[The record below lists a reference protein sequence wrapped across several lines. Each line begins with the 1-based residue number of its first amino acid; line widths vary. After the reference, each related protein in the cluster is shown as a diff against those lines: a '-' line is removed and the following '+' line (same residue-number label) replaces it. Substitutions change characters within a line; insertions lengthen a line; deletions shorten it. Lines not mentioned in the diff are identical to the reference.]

1 MLTENEWNTIN
12 NMLLEL
18 YTIDELDVFTS
29 KIMKM
34 IRMLIPYTKGW
45 FIILDDDRKIRK
57 EQSYFIGLDTDV
69 KDKYTDVFYNEDYI
83 QYLYDFVSETSVYKD
98 TSILE
103 SDVREKTDFYI
114 KFLKPEDIIFGCGII
129 LIKNSRI
136 IGMFNL
142 FRNEKSGDFNEK
154 ELYVLNL
161 LKNHIANMLH
171 NVMRLDRASITVNKS
186 LNNFAKTYGLT
197 SRE

>member
-45 FIILDDDRKIRK
+45 FIISDDDRKIRK

-129 LIKNSRI
+129 LIKKFKNY
-136 IGMFNL
+136 
-142 FRNEKSGDFNEK
+142 RNVQSFQK
-154 ELYVLNL
+154 
-161 LKNHIANMLH
+161 
-171 NVMRLDRASITVNKS
+171 
-186 LNNFAKTYGLT
+186 
-197 SRE
+197 